1 MAYCKFSDNLK
12 LIRKQRG
19 LTQQELGAKLNLSKA
34 VISKYENGIGFP
46 TLDVLMQFAEYFNVT
61 TDFLLGLEN
70 DKSIVVTDL
79 SDEQITSLQSIITEY
94 RKLNHQI
101 QG

>member
-70 DKSIVVTDL
+70 DKTIVVTDL
-79 SDEQITSLQSIITEY
+79 SDEQITSLQSIIIEY
-94 RKLNHQI
+94 RKLNRQT